1 MENNETWRIM
11 DEYYKR
17 EKSRPQEIPIFTRV
31 VAGDDEMFCVGM
43 YCLSSGNYSEAYKCF
58 SSITDERLR
67 GTSRLCVAYYQL
79 RNNDIDE
86 FDKTIYSA
94 CLYDKLTRSEL
105 LYIVTQYETYCLQ
118 FDRALKGYDEA
129 VRLLYPDGNE
139 NHDPNRRPVWLPL
152 HGSSQFW
159 LHPVRR

>member
-1 MENNETWRIM
+1 MENTFNKNG
-11 DEYYKR
+11 DG
-17 EKSRPQEIPIFTRV
+17 SLQEIAIPTRV
-31 VAGDDEMFCVGM
+31 AAGDDEMFCAGM
-43 YCLSSGNYSEAYKCF
+43 YYLSCGSYREAYKCF

-67 GTSRLCVAYYQL
+67 GTSRLCIAHYQL
-79 RNNDIDE
+79 SNNDIDE

-105 LYIVTQYETYCLQ
+105 LYIVTQYEAYCLQ
-118 FDRALKGYDEA
+118 LDRALKGYDEA
-129 VRLLYPDGNE
+129 VRLLYPDGSE

-159 LHPVRR
+159 LHPVHR

>member
-1 MENNETWRIM
+1 MENTFNKNG
-11 DEYYKR
+11 DG
-17 EKSRPQEIPIFTRV
+17 SLQEIAIPTRV
-31 VAGDDEMFCVGM
+31 AAGDDEMFCAGM
-43 YCLSSGNYSEAYKCF
+43 YYLSCGSYREAYKCF

-79 RNNDIDE
+79 RNNDIAE

-105 LYIVTQYETYCLQ
+105 LYIVAQYETYCLQ
-118 FDRALKGYDEA
+118 LDRALKGYDEA
-129 VRLLYPDGNE
+129 VKLLYPDGSE

-159 LHPVRR
+159 LHPVRG

>member
-1 MENNETWRIM
+1 MENTFNKNG
-11 DEYYKR
+11 DG
-17 EKSRPQEIPIFTRV
+17 SLQEIPIFTRV
-31 VAGDDEMFCVGM
+31 AAGDDEMFCVGM
-43 YCLSSGNYSEAYKCF
+43 YRLSCGNYSEAYKCF

-105 LYIVTQYETYCLQ
+105 LYIVAQYETYCLQ
-118 FDRALKGYDEA
+118 LDRALKGYDEA
-129 VRLLYPDGNE
+129 VKLLYPDGSE

>member
-1 MENNETWRIM
+1 MENTFNKNG
-11 DEYYKR
+11 DG
-17 EKSRPQEIPIFTRV
+17 SLQEIAIPTRV
-31 VAGDDEMFCVGM
+31 AAGDDEMFCAGM
-43 YCLSSGNYSEAYKCF
+43 YYLSCGSYREAYKCF

-67 GTSRLCVAYYQL
+67 GTSRLCIAHYQL
-79 RNNDIDE
+79 SNNDIDE

-105 LYIVTQYETYCLQ
+105 LYIVTQYEAYCLQ
-118 FDRALKGYDEA
+118 LDRALKGYDEA
-129 VRLLYPDGNE
+129 VRLLYPDGSE
-139 NHDPNRRPVWLPL
+139 NHDPNCRPVWLPL

>member
-1 MENNETWRIM
+1 MGKLFWESKENTL
-11 DEYYKR
+11 
-17 EKSRPQEIPIFTRV
+17 QEISIPSRV
-31 VAGDDEMFCVGM
+31 AAGDDEMFCKGL
-43 YCLSSGNYSEAYKCF
+43 YWLSSGNYSEAYKCF

-94 CLYDKLTRSEL
+94 CLYDNLTRSEL
-105 LYIVTQYETYCLQ
+105 LYIVTQYEAYCLQ
-118 FDRALKGYDEA
+118 LDRALKGYDE
-129 VRLLYPDGNE
+129 VVKLLYPDGSE

>member
-1 MENNETWRIM
+1 MENTFNKNG
-11 DEYYKR
+11 DG
-17 EKSRPQEIPIFTRV
+17 SLQEIAIPTRV
-31 VAGDDEMFCVGM
+31 AAGDDEMFCAGM
-43 YCLSSGNYSEAYKCF
+43 YYLSCGSYREAYKCF

-67 GTSRLCVAYYQL
+67 GTSRLCIAHYQL
-79 RNNDIDE
+79 SNNDIDE

-105 LYIVTQYETYCLQ
+105 LYIVTQYEAYCLQ
-118 FDRALKGYDEA
+118 LDRALKGYDEA
-129 VRLLYPDGNE
+129 VKLLYPDGSE

>member
-1 MENNETWRIM
+1 MENTFNKNG
-11 DEYYKR
+11 DG
-17 EKSRPQEIPIFTRV
+17 SLQEIAIPTRV
-31 VAGDDEMFCVGM
+31 AAGDDEMFCAGM
-43 YCLSSGNYSEAYKCF
+43 YYLSCGSYREAYKCF

-67 GTSRLCVAYYQL
+67 GTSRLCIAHYQL

-105 LYIVTQYETYCLQ
+105 LYIVTQYEAYCLQ
-118 FDRALKGYDEA
+118 LDRALKGYDEA
-129 VRLLYPDGNE
+129 VKLLYPDGSE
-139 NHDPNRRPVWLPL
+139 NHDSNRRPVWLPL